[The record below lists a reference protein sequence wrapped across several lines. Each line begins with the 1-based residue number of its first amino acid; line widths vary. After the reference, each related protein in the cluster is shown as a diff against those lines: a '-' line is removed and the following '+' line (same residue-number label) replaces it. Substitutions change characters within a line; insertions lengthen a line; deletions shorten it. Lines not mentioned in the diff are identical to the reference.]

1 MTDLDTIDMTTTAAV
16 DDDDAAFY
24 DVPASRH
31 YYENAADVM
40 TKSKQQV
47 PTAKLASD
55 KQLQE
60 RLTQQQETPTSIQR
74 NPDDDAT
81 KTSAPPPTSRTDAPV
96 PLRKRQS
103 LVKHRTKDHAATVTS
118 YAAMRRSASDNVM
131 YEETQR
137 RVRDEL
143 RIVSEL
149 QDELDELV
157 ATTKR
162 LWLQHQKLLLNMP
175 NYGDAKPSKRA
186 TLPANMKPPHFG
198 GSSRK
203 KCVIM

>member
-1 MTDLDTIDMTTTAAV
+1 MA
-16 DDDDAAFY
+16 
-24 DVPASRH
+24 
-31 YYENAADVM
+31 
-40 TKSKQQV
+40 
-47 PTAKLASD
+47 
-55 KQLQE
+55 
-60 RLTQQQETPTSIQR
+60 
-74 NPDDDAT
+74 
-81 KTSAPPPTSRTDAPV
+81 SRTDVAPV
-96 PLRKRQS
+96 QLRKRQS
-103 LVKHRTKDHAATVTS
+103 LVKHRGKNGAATTTSS

-175 NYGDAKPSKRA
+175 NYGDARPSKRA
-186 TLPANMKPPHFG
+186 TLPANMKAPHFG
-198 GSSRK
+198 SGRK
-203 KCVIM
+203 KCAIM